1 MDLKPDKK
9 IVSEMFPIEI
19 DVTYNIPIYQRNY
32 SWRDEN
38 IEALV
43 KDIEKEDSG
52 YYLGNIIVT
61 ERKDKPNFYDI
72 IDGQQRITTILLIL
86 LAIYDNLNISMEKLN
101 QENEKDLFRDAANNQ
116 GRIKDKILKLDG
128 SSPLLLL
135 SPDKEIYIDL
145 LNRIINNDENA
156 KPHKNKVLGK
166 RYEFT
171 KNLLR
176 NNFFG
181 EKEMLDTNCIEDGT
195 KSLIHFYN
203 KLNNAE
209 ILRITVPN
217 LNDGFTVFTSFNAK
231 GVPLTLIDLF
241 KSFYLKETDGNI
253 SQQEATS
260 KWEELISIFYN
271 ENDEPI
277 SSVVTQ
283 FLLNNYDA
291 FESKK
296 QSSITQSSALKLY
309 EKIFKDKGYKYI
321 DELILR
327 AKIFSN
333 ISGKIETL
341 DILNLDQD
349 IQKNFLIL
357 KNLNRLKLTL

>member
-1 MDLKPDKK
+1 
-9 IVSEMFPIEI
+9 
-19 DVTYNIPIYQRNY
+19 
-32 SWRDEN
+32 
-38 IEALV
+38 
-43 KDIEKEDSG
+43 
-52 YYLGNIIVT
+52 
-61 ERKDKPNFYDI
+61 RKDKPNFYDI

-86 LAIYDNLNISMEKLN
+86 LAIYDNLNISMAKLN

-145 LNRIINNDENA
+145 LNSIINNDENA

-217 LNDGFTVFTSFNAK
+217 L
-231 GVPLTLIDLF
+231 
-241 KSFYLKETDGNI
+241 
-253 SQQEATS
+253 
-260 KWEELISIFYN
+260 
-271 ENDEPI
+271 
-277 SSVVTQ
+277 
-283 FLLNNYDA
+283 
-291 FESKK
+291 
-296 QSSITQSSALKLY
+296 
-309 EKIFKDKGYKYI
+309 
-321 DELILR
+321 
-327 AKIFSN
+327 
-333 ISGKIETL
+333 
-341 DILNLDQD
+341 
-349 IQKNFLIL
+349 
-357 KNLNRLKLTL
+357 

>member
-135 SPDKEIYIDL
+135 YPDKEIYI
-145 LNRIINNDENA
+145 
-156 KPHKNKVLGK
+156 
-166 RYEFT
+166 
-171 KNLLR
+171 
-176 NNFFG
+176 
-181 EKEMLDTNCIEDGT
+181 
-195 KSLIHFYN
+195 
-203 KLNNAE
+203 
-209 ILRITVPN
+209 
-217 LNDGFTVFTSFNAK
+217 
-231 GVPLTLIDLF
+231 
-241 KSFYLKETDGNI
+241 
-253 SQQEATS
+253 
-260 KWEELISIFYN
+260 
-271 ENDEPI
+271 
-277 SSVVTQ
+277 
-283 FLLNNYDA
+283 
-291 FESKK
+291 
-296 QSSITQSSALKLY
+296 
-309 EKIFKDKGYKYI
+309 
-321 DELILR
+321 
-327 AKIFSN
+327 
-333 ISGKIETL
+333 
-341 DILNLDQD
+341 
-349 IQKNFLIL
+349 
-357 KNLNRLKLTL
+357 